1 MIESASGQSTTQVK
15 RNEDAK
21 MEWSK
26 FKKVEMS
33 IFYGINPDSWLFRA
47 ERYFQIHKL
56 MEEEKMTVMVIS
68 FEAVALDQY
77 RAKEDR
83 EPFSDWKA
91 LKMCLLQRF

>member
-1 MIESASGQSTTQVK
+1 
-15 RNEDAK
+15 
-21 MEWSK
+21 MELSK

-68 FEAVALDQY
+68 FEAVALD
-77 RAKEDR
+77 
-83 EPFSDWKA
+83 
-91 LKMCLLQRF
+91 